1 MPYKLKQ
8 NKDDSVQLINKDTGH
23 ILAYHTTPERA
34 MKQIK
39 AIHTKKGM
47 VKGTGKKH
55 TKNSMPVN
63 HRIRKNVELL
73 QHRIIRNPKHH
84 KFIDM
89 TKKLL
94 KHEEMHG
101 SGFWDDVWDVTK
113 DVLAFPRDIIEN
125 IPFVKPAL
133 EMGLTAVAGP
143 EAPMLLELGLAGSH
157 MIYGDNTNK
166 GLRET
171 WNPSQSTTNEDYDDG
186 YSGVRTYI
194 SNARASNASMPR
206 AESNAATSNVYQQSI
221 GQVVDETVQ
230 DIADDSEP
238 RQNLAPNAREQILDP
253 FGGKPPPLYNPL
265 EHLIAS
271 SNLAFPPT
279 MHFDPREQP
288 LSLVKFIESQSMA
301 GLKVSD
307 AQYDAIH
314 RTTKPELWLSFPQ
327 NGYFKKYPTSQSSI
341 N

>member
-8 NKDDSVQLINKDTGH
+8 NKDKSVELINKDTGH

-47 VKGTGKKH
+47 VKGSGHKH

-73 QHRIIRNPKHH
+73 QHRIIHNPKHRQ
-84 KFIDM
+84 FIDM

-101 SGFWDDVWDVTK
+101 SGFWDDVWDFTK

-125 IPFVKPAL
+125 IPIVKPAL

-143 EAPMLLELGLAGSH
+143 EAPMLMELGLAGSH
-157 MIYGDNTNK
+157 MLYGNDTNK

-171 WNPSQSTTNEDYDDG
+171 WNPSTNSYEPNNNG
-186 YSGVRTYI
+186 YNEFV
-194 SNARASNASMPR
+194 SNARRNNANMPR
-206 AESNAATSNVYQQSI
+206 AESNAATSNVYKETV
-221 GQVVDETVQ
+221 GDVVDETVQ
-230 DIADDSEP
+230 DIANQSEP
-238 RQNLAPNAREQILDP
+238 RQNLPPDARQEILDP
-253 FGGKPPPLYNPL
+253 FGGQPPPLYNPL
-265 EHLIAS
+265 QHLIAS
-271 SNLAFPPT
+271 SNLEFPPT
-279 MHFDPREQP
+279 MHFDPREKP
-288 LSLVKFIESQSMA
+288 LSLVKYLESQSLA
-301 GLKVSD
+301 GLKISD
-307 AQYDAIH
+307 EEYDAIV
-314 RTTKPELWLSFPQ
+314 RKQKPELWLSFPQ
-327 NGYFKKYPTSQSSI
+327 NGYFKKYPSYQTGI